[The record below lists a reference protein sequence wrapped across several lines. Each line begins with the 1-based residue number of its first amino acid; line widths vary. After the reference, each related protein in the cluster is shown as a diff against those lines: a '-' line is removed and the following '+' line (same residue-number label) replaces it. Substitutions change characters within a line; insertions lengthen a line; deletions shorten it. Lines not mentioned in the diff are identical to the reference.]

1 MVYEDHIKVQ
11 LKADVDSLLK
21 TGVLPEDA
29 ANFNSGT
36 ENIENTLIQSSKNH
50 EDKVF
55 RVHVISNGEPMEIF
69 TEAGGSVIFRKYSP
83 AGEQSAIAADL
94 CEALYRTSGRP
105 AAICD
110 RDSIIA
116 AAGPLRREL
125 ENKPISPALDAAM
138 QTRQLQR
145 KEGVALSPGVAGAEA
160 AVIAPVIAGGDL
172 CGCVALLQGEA
183 PLGESEARLVQAAAL
198 FFSRQMEG

>member
-1 MVYEDHIKVQ
+1 MKATGIVRRIDDLGRVVIPKEIRRT
-11 LKADVDSLLK
+11 LKIR
-21 TGVLPEDA
+21 E
-29 ANFNSGT
+29 
-36 ENIENTLIQSSKNH
+36 
-50 EDKVF
+50 
-55 RVHVISNGEPMEIF
+55 GEPMEIF
-69 TEAGGSVIFRKYSP
+69 TESGGSVIFRKYSP
-83 AGEQSAIAADL
+83 AGEQSAMAADL
-94 CEALYRTSGRP
+94 CEALYRTSARP

-145 KEGVALSPGVAGAEA
+145 KEGVALSPAVAGAEA
-160 AVIAPVIAGGDL
+160 AIIAPVIAGGDL
-172 CGCVALLQGEA
+172 CGCVTLLQGEA
-183 PLGESEARLVQAAAL
+183 PVGESEARLVQAAAL